1 MFYKNKI
8 NFHFPGLFLFCFT
21 MSKFSLFKR
30 ILFGTLVLV
39 LTLFLHTIFFKPL
52 TLGLFYEKIFW
63 ESVLND
69 PEYLTSLGI
78 LNNFGI
84 GSYQKEL
91 TDISVERQK
100 QDMEKAKK
108 NLEILLSY
116 GKEDLSG
123 QELISFEILEWSF
136 GLKISGEKFLFHD
149 YPANQLFG
157 VQSQLPTFLATQHPI
172 KSSQDVENYIARLE
186 VVPKKIDQLIEGIL
200 YRDRKGILPPDFI
213 LDRLISEVEGF
224 IKVPAKENIL
234 YTAFGEKIE
243 KINSI
248 SSDLKDQSLARVQQ
262 SIESGVYPSYSKL
275 LNLFLE
281 QRKRADSK
289 AGVWKLPDGDAYY
302 SHELK
307 KHTTTELNPEQIHN
321 IGLSEVSRIQNEMK
335 TILKNLGKNQ
345 SIPNAMS
352 ELRKDSR
359 FLFPDNE
366 KGKLQAL
373 EEYKKILKDSEEK
386 SKSLFFKMPE
396 SKVEVDRIPVFKE
409 KTAPGAYYDEPAL
422 DGSRPGIFYAN
433 LRDTK
438 EIPKFGMKTL
448 TYHETIPGHHLQ
460 IAIMQE
466 LKGLPRFRNTTT
478 FTAYVEGWA
487 LYAERLAKDYD
498 FFQDPYSDLGRLQ
511 AELFRAVRLVVDT
524 GLHYKRWTRRQ
535 AISYMTQNTGMA
547 PKDVTAEIERYI
559 VYPGQACSYKIGMLK
574 ILELREKVKIHKK
587 KTFDIREFHS
597 AVLDS
602 GSLPLII
609 LERLVEEKLLN
620 EKTIL

>member
-1 MFYKNKI
+1 M
-8 NFHFPGLFLFCFT
+8 LE
-21 MSKFSLFKR
+21 SSLFKR
-30 ILFGTLVLV
+30 ILFGILTLLS
-39 LTLFLHTIFFKPL
+39 LILILFLHTIFFKPL
-52 TLGLFYEKIFW
+52 TLALFYEKIFW

-84 GSYQKEL
+84 DGYQKKL
-91 TDISVERQK
+91 TNISVERQK
-100 QDMEKAKK
+100 QDLEKAKK

-123 QELISFEILEWSF
+123 QELLSFEILEWSLR
-136 GLKISGEKFLFHD
+136 LKISGEKFLFHD

-200 YRDRKGILPPDFI
+200 YRDRKGIIPPDFI
-213 LDRLISEVEGF
+213 LDRLVSEVESF
-224 IKVPAKENIL
+224 IGVPAKKNIL
-234 YTAFGEKIE
+234 YTSFGEKIE
-243 KINSI
+243 KISSI
-248 SSDLKDQSLARVQQ
+248 SPDLKDRSLTRIQR

-281 QRKRADSK
+281 QKKRADSK

-386 SKSLFFKMPE
+386 TKSLFFKMPE

-466 LKGLPRFRNTTT
+466 LKGFPRFRNTIT

-524 GLHYKRWTRRQ
+524 GLHYKRWTREQ
-535 AISYMTQNTGMA
+535 AIYYMMQNTGMA

-597 AVLDS
+597 VVLGS

-609 LERLVEEKLLN
+609 LEKLVEDELLN
-620 EKTIL
+620 EKK

>member
-1 MFYKNKI
+1 
-8 NFHFPGLFLFCFT
+8 

-30 ILFGTLVLV
+30 ILFGIFILV

-63 ESVLND
+63 EFVLND

-84 GSYQKEL
+84 GGYQKEL
-91 TDISVERQK
+91 TNISVERQK

-116 GKEDLSG
+116 GKGDLSG
-123 QELISFEILEWSF
+123 QELLSFEILEWSLR
-136 GLKISGEKFLFHD
+136 LKISGEKFLFHD

-157 VQSQLPTFLATQHPI
+157 VQSQLPTFLVTQHPI

-186 VVPKKIDQLIEGIL
+186 AVPKKIDQLIEGIL
-200 YRDRKGILPPDFI
+200 YRDSKGILPPDFI

-234 YTAFGEKIE
+234 YTSFGEKIE

-248 SSDLKDQSLARVQQ
+248 SSDFKGRSLAHVQQ

-335 TILKNLGKNQ
+335 TILKSLGKNQ

-386 SKSLFFKMPE
+386 TKSLFFKMPE

-524 GLHYKRWTRRQ
+524 GLHHKRWTRGQ

-597 AVLDS
+597 VVLNS

-609 LERLVEEKLLN
+609 LERLVEDGLLN
-620 EKTIL
+620 EKK